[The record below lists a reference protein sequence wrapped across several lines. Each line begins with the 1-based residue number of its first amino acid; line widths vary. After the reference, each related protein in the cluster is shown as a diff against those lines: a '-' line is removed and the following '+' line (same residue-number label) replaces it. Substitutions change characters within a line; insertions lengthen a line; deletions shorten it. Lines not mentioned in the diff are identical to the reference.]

1 MRHSEERSVIH
12 KFLTSPSAADGSLQE
27 EEAKQL
33 KKEQK
38 KALKAGT
45 NGNNDEDE
53 ETNAFDG
60 ITSIGTISKPDADA
74 GKYSAKGKGKGPALE
89 DEEDVPILINSEYQ
103 DMKTVLDKADVV
115 LHVLDARDPLAYVST
130 HIQEYV
136 KTSGKGK
143 TFLVMNK
150 IGAPNNF
157 PSARDMVPNCW
168 IKMPVRENL
177 SKHGLRSYGRN
188 IQLSYSAQRLHSSPE
203 MRSRA
208 KVLRRKRT
216 KSSRPQTRRV

>member
-1 MRHSEERSVIH
+1 M
-12 KFLTSPSAADGSLQE
+12 QE

-38 KALKAGT
+38 KALKANA
-45 NGNNDEDE
+45 NGSNDEDE

-60 ITSIGTISKPDADA
+60 ITSIGTISKPDAEA

-89 DEEDVPILINSEYQ
+89 DEEDVPILMNSEYQ

-115 LHVLDARDPLAYVST
+115 LHVLDARDPLAYLST

-143 TFLVMNK
+143 TFLVINK
-150 IGAPNNF
+150 IGA
-157 PSARDMVPNCW
+157 SDTLLHIRDMVTDCG
-168 IKMPVRENL
+168 IKMLARESL
-177 SKHGLRSYGRN
+177 SKHGLRSSDRN
-188 IQLSYSAQRLHSSPE
+188 ILLFYSAQRLRSFLG

-208 KVLRRKRT
+208 RVLRPKRT
-216 KSSRPQTRRV
+216 KSSRPLTRRV

>member
-1 MRHSEERSVIH
+1 M
-12 KFLTSPSAADGSLQE
+12 
-27 EEAKQL
+27 
-33 KKEQK
+33 
-38 KALKAGT
+38 
-45 NGNNDEDE
+45 
-53 ETNAFDG
+53 
-60 ITSIGTISKPDADA
+60 
-74 GKYSAKGKGKGPALE
+74 
-89 DEEDVPILINSEYQ
+89 NSEYQ

>member
-1 MRHSEERSVIH
+1 M
-12 KFLTSPSAADGSLQE
+12 QE

-38 KALKAGT
+38 KALKAGA

-60 ITSIGTISKPDADA
+60 ITSIGTISKPDAEA

-89 DEEDVPILINSEYQ
+89 DEEDVPILMNSEYQ

-115 LHVLDARDPLAYVST
+115 LHVLDARDPLAYLST

-143 TFLVMNK
+143 TFLVINK
-150 IGAPNNF
+150 IGS
-157 PSARDMVPNCW
+157 SATLLLVREMVLNCW
-168 IKMPVRENL
+168 IKMRVRENL
-177 SKHGLRSYGRN
+177 CKHGLRSSGRN
-188 IQLSYSAQRLHSSPE
+188 ILPSYSAQRQRSFLG

-208 KVLRRKRT
+208 KVLRLKRT
-216 KSSRPQTRRV
+216 KSYRLPTRKV